1 MKNMRYRSFNFQV
14 WTRFLFSVAVFCILL
29 GLLSGSVFSGLA
41 SAEEAKAKKWPH
53 EESDLLPD
61 PDIIFRKLPNGFR
74 YVLMPNKTPIN
85 RVSMHLTVNAGSLN
99 EEDDEQGFAHFL
111 EHLLFCGTTNFRPG
125 ELVRYF
131 QSIGMDFGA
140 DANARTRFSDTVYD
154 ILLPVGSRESVA
166 DGLKV
171 LRDFA
176 DGALLL
182 PEEVDRERKV
192 VLAEKLTRDSSS
204 YRTFVTSLKF
214 SLPDS
219 LISSRLPI
227 GDENVL
233 KKADHNDLRRF
244 YDAWYRPE
252 NMVLVVVGDVD
263 PDMASTLIEDA
274 FKTLSSRGEK
284 KPAPDIGKINHKGI
298 KAFYH
303 HEPESGTASVSIGT
317 IFKGKDIAD
326 SSMYQKTTLKT
337 KLSDKILQN
346 RIDTLIRKPG
356 TPFTSANIRSGRFLR
371 EILYTG
377 ISAEST
383 PENWKESLAIIEQEL
398 RAALLYG
405 FSESEVKRA
414 IDDFLAALDDQEKKS
429 PTRNSQAVAN
439 QIIEAISDNKV
450 MLSPAQRKELLGSFL
465 QTLTASDIHENL
477 KSLWSYDHRLIELTG
492 NVRLSASDGLL
503 PEAQILS
510 AWNKSLD
517 IEVSP
522 PVEYKPVEFPY
533 LPVPVSSGQVY
544 QRREISDLGIIQVD
558 FENGVRLNL
567 KKTDFKKNQVIASL
581 VLGAGSASEPPDK
594 PGLSHLT
601 AEVVRES
608 GFGSLTREELDR
620 ALAGKKTGIAFSINE
635 DRFLF
640 KATSVPG
647 EIELMFQ
654 LLYSQIEDPGFRE
667 NAYVLGIERFNQ
679 QHSELSKTVDGVAK
693 LHVRRFL
700 AGGDSRFGFP
710 SEKEINILKLD
721 DIKAWLLPSL
731 LQSAIEISIVGDMDI
746 DETIGLAARYFG
758 SLPGKSSAFLN
769 ESSTLPKFPDGT
781 PLTLEVDT
789 EIPKTLVLVAY
800 PTDDFWDISRTRRLS
815 VLGEVFSDRLREAVR
830 ERLGA
835 AYSQAAFN
843 HPSRAYPGYGVFQAM
858 ITVDIKDAEKVI
870 NEVRSIADSLSEKL
884 VSSDELRRSLDPILT
899 GIKDA
904 VRTNDYWLNSV
915 LTGSSRRPQ
924 QIEWSRRFQKD
935 YESVSPEEILAL
947 AKKYLDNSKAAV
959 IIIKPKK

>member
-1 MKNMRYRSFNFQV
+1 MKNMRYRSDHFQFR
-14 WTRFLFSVAVFCILL
+14 TRFLFLVAVFCIVL
-29 GLLSGSVFSGLA
+29 GLLSGSAYHGPA
-41 SAEEAKAKKWPH
+41 SAEEAKSNKWPH

-74 YVLMPNKTPIN
+74 YVLMPNKTPIS
-85 RVSMHLTVNAGSLN
+85 RVSMHLVVNAGSLN
-99 EEDDEQGFAHFL
+99 EDVNERGLAHFL

-140 DANARTRFSDTVYD
+140 DANARTSFSDTVYD
-154 ILLPVGSRESVA
+154 ILLPSGSMENVS

-182 PEEVDRERKV
+182 PEEVERERKV
-192 VLAEKLTRDSSS
+192 VLAEKMTRDSSG
-204 YRTFVTSLKF
+204 YRTFVSSLKF

-219 LISSRLPI
+219 LISDRLPI
-227 GDENVL
+227 GDEDVL
-233 KKADHNDLRRF
+233 KNADHNDLRRF

-263 PDMASTLIEDA
+263 ADMASLLIEEA
-274 FKTLSSRGEK
+274 FKTLSSRGQK
-284 KPAPDIGKINHKGI
+284 KPYPDIGKIDHNGI

-303 HEPESGTASVSIGT
+303 HESGSGAASVSIGT
-317 IFKGKDIAD
+317 ISRVKIIAD
-326 SSMYQKTTLKT
+326 SSMHQKTALKIE
-337 KLSDKILQN
+337 LSDKILQN
-346 RIDTLIRKPG
+346 RIDTLIRKQG
-356 TPFTSANIRSGRFLR
+356 THFTSANVKSGRFLK
-371 EILYTG
+371 EVLYTG
-377 ISAEST
+377 ISVESN
-383 PENWKESLAIIEQEL
+383 PENWKESLAVIEQEL
-398 RAALLYG
+398 RSALLYG

-414 IDDFLAALDDQEKKS
+414 KDDSLASFDDLEKKS
-429 PTRNSQAVAN
+429 PTRNSQAIAN
-439 QIIEAISDNKV
+439 QIMESLRENKV
-450 MLSPAQRKELLGSFL
+450 MLSPAQRKELLGPFL
-465 QTLTASDIHENL
+465 QTLTASDIHETFR
-477 KSLWSYDHRLIELTG
+477 SLWSNDHRLIELTG
-492 NVRLSASDGLL
+492 NVRLSTSDGLI

-517 IEVSP
+517 AEVSP
-522 PVEYKPVEFPY
+522 PVEYKQVEFPY
-533 LPVPVSSGQVY
+533 LPDPVAPVAAHK
-544 QRREISDLGIIQVD
+544 RREISDLGIIQVD

-581 VLGAGSASEPPDK
+581 LFGAGSASEPPDK

-620 ALAGKKTGIAFSINE
+620 ALAGKKTGITFSINE

-640 KATSVPG
+640 RASSVPG
-647 EIELMFQ
+647 ETELMFQ
-654 LLYSQIEDPGFRE
+654 LLYSHIKDTGFRE
-667 NAYVLGIERFNQ
+667 NAYALSIERFNQ
-679 QHSELSKTVDGVAK
+679 QHMELLKTVDGMAR

-700 AGGDSRFGFP
+700 AGGDLRFGFP
-710 SEKEINILKLD
+710 SEKEINELKLD
-721 DIKAWLLPSL
+721 DIKTWLLPSL
-731 LQSAIEISIVGDMDI
+731 QQSAIEISVVGDMDI

-758 SLPGKSSAFLN
+758 SLPARSPSFIN
-769 ESSTLPKFPDGT
+769 ESSNLPRFPDGV
-781 PLTLEVDT
+781 PLTLDVDT

-835 AYSQAAFN
+835 AYSLAAFN
-843 HPSRAYPGYGVFQAM
+843 HPSRAYPGYGVFQVM

-870 NEVRSIADSLSEKL
+870 NEVRSIAESLSEKP
-884 VSSDELRRSLDPILT
+884 VSSDELRRSLDPMLT
-899 GIKDA
+899 GIKDT
-904 VRTNDYWLNSV
+904 VKTNDYWLNSV
-915 LTGSSRRPQ
+915 LTGSARRPQ
-924 QIEWSRRFQKD
+924 QIEWSRGFKKD
-935 YESVSPEEILAL
+935 FESVLPEEILAL
-947 AKKYLDNSKAAV
+947 ARKYLVNSRAAV
-959 IIIKPKK
+959 IIVKPKK